1 MAVALEELY
10 SEIAPKYGMVLQTE
24 SCFQKVIEW
33 IHMIED
39 KQFIKLLHG
48 NELILNTGVPY
59 VSTEWLRDYIEKL
72 HGANAGGL
80 VICVPDGEKLPE
92 EILQYANKLHF
103 PIFTAGW
110 DCPFVELTRM
120 FAEILIKNEQK
131 EMNLITALRN
141 AINYYKNEN
150 EYVEIFENHGFFY
163 AQKYVVAILSCNAY
177 RTATGNP
184 KLKQLEKAILYSG
197 YRTITYEERGRLI
210 ILLAGE
216 ELQTLIDI
224 CRRTCRNDKN
234 IYVGIGTLV
243 EKLSDIYRSYTHADA
258 AYQLTKTAVNTN
270 LLWYDGLG
278 AYKLLSNLK
287 EPELAEEYA
296 REVLGPLL
304 AYDEENETDYVHILQ
319 EFFENECS
327 ILHASKALFCHKN
340 TLTYKLNKIREILG
354 CDILLNENRMKI
366 MLAFR
371 IMKMLQ

>member
-10 SEIAPKYGMVLQTE
+10 MEIAPKYGMVLQTE

-80 VICVPDGEKLPE
+80 VICVHDGETLPE
-92 EILQYANKLHF
+92 EILDYANELYF

-120 FAEILIKNEQK
+120 FAEILLKNEQK
-131 EMNLITALRN
+131 EMNLITALKN
-141 AINYYKNEN
+141 AIHYHKNED
-150 EYVEIFENHGFFY
+150 EYVGTFEDHGFY
-163 AQKYVVAILSCNAY
+163 YRQKYVIAILSCNTY
-177 RTATGNP
+177 RTGTGNP
-184 KLKQLEKAILYSG
+184 RLEQLEKAIQYSG

-216 ELQTLIDI
+216 ELQTFINI
-224 CRRTCRNDKN
+224 CRWACGKDKHV
-234 IYVGIGTLV
+234 YVGIGTIV
-243 EKLSDIYRSYTHADA
+243 EKLCDIYRSYAHADS

-287 EPELAEEYA
+287 EPELAEDYE
-296 REVLGPLL
+296 REVLGRLMD
-304 AYDEENETDYVHILQ
+304 YDEENGTEYVHILQ

-327 ILHASKALFCHKN
+327 ILNASKALYCHKN

-354 CDILLNENRMKI
+354 YDILLNENRMRI
-366 MLAFR
+366 MLAFY
-371 IMKMLQ
+371 IMKMKQ